1 MKVLKKIGIWF
12 ACVLVA
18 SGIIV
23 AVGGE
28 GRMGAIPAVLL
39 EIAAF
44 ALARR
49 LCKMIDGKSAEEP
62 EEPEMPVIART
73 CADSTRAP
81 DFISATYTYGG
92 TPEPES
98 ESESESELEFPPQPS
113 AKPASVHSK
122 AGIILFALC
131 TILLFVSVFLF
142 CLWNDTQSGPFVCA
156 ESPSESSALSNSETS
171 ASEFLQQKAQESRGH
186 IDSEF
191 GSDAYGGSNYPQ

>member
-12 ACVLVA
+12 ACILVA

-49 LCKMIDGKSAEEP
+49 LCKMVDGKSAEEP

-73 CADSTRAP
+73 RADSTRAP
-81 DFISATYTYGG
+81 DFISTTYTYGG
-92 TPEPES
+92 TPEP
-98 ESESESELEFPPQPS
+98 ESESELEFPPQPS
-113 AKPASVHSK
+113 AKPASVRSK
-122 AGIILFALC
+122 AGIILSALC

-142 CLWNDTQSGPFVCA
+142 CLWNDTQSGPFVRA

-186 IDSEF
+186 IDAEF
-191 GSDAYGGSNYPQ
+191 GSDAYGGSNYP